1 MDVEGLSGDP
11 KGEVR
16 LEDPRRR
23 PHPPPPPQLCGAEVG
38 EALPGSFVWSGLAP
52 SLSVSAGSY
61 GTLFSAAFSELV
73 YSLFQLK
80 TRL

>member
-38 EALPGSFVWSGLAP
+38 EALPR
-52 SLSVSAGSY
+52 
-61 GTLFSAAFSELV
+61 LFCLER
-73 YSLFQLK
+73 
-80 TRL
+80 TRPVPIC